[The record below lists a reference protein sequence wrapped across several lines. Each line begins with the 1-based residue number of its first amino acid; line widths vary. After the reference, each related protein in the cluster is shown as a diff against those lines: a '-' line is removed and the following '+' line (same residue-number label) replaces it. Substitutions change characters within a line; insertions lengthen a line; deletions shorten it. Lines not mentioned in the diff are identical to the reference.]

1 MTDNTPD
8 IPLGSWL
15 ADLPDERLIRL
26 LELRPDL
33 AQPPPGSIAAVAA
46 RAQARQ
52 SLKAATDELDF
63 LRLAVIDALLVLQA
77 DTAPVPVTKLL
88 TLIGERAPEADVL
101 DALDD
106 LDPEDVVSLMGKMAG
121 LYADLCSGD
130 PSKAQIMAL
139 PLRVRQQF
147 FTWLQTEVMSPEAGP
162 GAGRA
167 QVRQLPR
174 AVAG

>member
-1 MTDNTPD
+1 LPAFSAESVVEALDYSFLPYTDAT
-8 IPLGSWL
+8 GT
-15 ADLPDERLIRL
+15 IR
-26 LELRPDL
+26 EPTDK
-33 AQPPPGSIAAVAA
+33 QIASFLSGVKKVVT
-46 RAQARQ
+46 Q
-52 SLKAATDELDF
+52 SE
-63 LRLAVIDALLVLQA
+63 
-77 DTAPVPVTKLL
+77 L
-88 TLIGERAPEADVL
+88 TLPNVDPDNPASVME
-101 DALDD
+101 ALDG

-130 PSKAQIMAL
+130 PSKAQILAL

>member
-1 MTDNTPD
+1 LPAFSAESVVEALDYSFLPYTDAKGT
-8 IPLGSWL
+8 
-15 ADLPDERLIRL
+15 IR
-26 LELRPDL
+26 EPTDK
-33 AQPPPGSIAAVAA
+33 QIASFLSGVKKVVT
-46 RAQARQ
+46 Q
-52 SLKAATDELDF
+52 SE
-63 LRLAVIDALLVLQA
+63 
-77 DTAPVPVTKLL
+77 L
-88 TLIGERAPEADVL
+88 TLPNVDPDNPASVME
-101 DALDD
+101 ALDD